1 MKNDLHRWKRE
12 ASKDD
17 WSDLAQIVGTSVGY
31 LNLIAGGF
39 RRASPNMASRIEDGT
54 KKFNGLIPV
63 KKENLIFMDPPKKH
77 VS

>member
-1 MKNDLHRWKRE
+1 MKNDLHRWKKE
-12 ASKDD
+12 ASKDN
-17 WSDLAQIVGTSVGY
+17 WNDLAQIVGTSAGY

-54 KKFNGLIPV
+54 KRFNKLTPV
-63 KKENLIFMDPPKKH
+63 KKENLIFMASPKKH